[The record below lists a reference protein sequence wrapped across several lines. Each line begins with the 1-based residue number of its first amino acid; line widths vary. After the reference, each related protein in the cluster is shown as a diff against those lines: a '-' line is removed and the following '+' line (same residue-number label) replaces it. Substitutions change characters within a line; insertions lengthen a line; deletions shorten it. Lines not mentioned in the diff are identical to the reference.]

1 MSVKSDSRS
10 MTLKIFL
17 DAKTFHCLK
26 RSVPPGSN
34 SKLVL
39 NEKTVQLGNIR
50 SSLFGSNVVISC
62 NEVEARNLLLYY
74 RSFAGR
80 DRFNTQGASFCRVIP
95 GLSDTSLSAS
105 AARAAKKVKY
115 SRIGNGWLNP
125 ALGSE

>member
-62 NEVEARNLLLYY
+62 NEVEARNLLLYTGHLPAVIASIHKAL
-74 RSFAGR
+74 RSA
-80 DRFNTQGASFCRVIP
+80 
-95 GLSDTSLSAS
+95 GLSPDYPTHL
-105 AARAAKKVKY
+105 
-115 SRIGNGWLNP
+115 
-125 ALGSE
+125 